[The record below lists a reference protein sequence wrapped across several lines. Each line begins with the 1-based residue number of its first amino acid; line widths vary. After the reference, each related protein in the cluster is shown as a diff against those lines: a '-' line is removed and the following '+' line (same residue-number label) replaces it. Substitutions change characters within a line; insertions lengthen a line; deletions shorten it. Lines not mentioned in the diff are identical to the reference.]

1 MRRTVDIY
9 RRRILQGAGGIV
21 LGLPALEAFMSKKAR
36 AQAAAKKIYTCF
48 IQQQNGVIQGT
59 SGEPQLFWPAALGPL
74 TTASMGAE
82 TDKAVSEL
90 KDHAARLLMVRGVN
104 FPFGNTVGCGHSSGC
119 NQSLSAAKMKG
130 MSNRS
135 TPVSETADMR
145 IARMVQAGKDPLTLY
160 AGKKSGYLDDAFSYG
175 TGGAV
180 RAGENNPINAYNRVF
195 MGVTPMTPTGGPA
208 TPPAGQAELMK
219 LAARRK
225 SINDGLRGQIQSL
238 MGRSELSKLDRDRLN
253 VHFQSIR
260 DIEVGMQT
268 VMPPVGPAPSPGDL
282 LAQMMAVNGTHTTDD
297 KMEQVVKLQLELIAF
312 TFASDRNR
320 VATLQI
326 GQGNDHTRYMVDGV
340 LAPPYHFVSHRVMS
354 DGSSGT
360 AIGNAVQLH
369 HGIDR
374 IHARYFKH
382 FLDKL
387 SLHRLPDGRPLL
399 DDTVAV
405 WLNSN
410 ANGPPHSHNNVP
422 HIVGGSGGGYLRQG
436 TYINAGGITNNIFL
450 NTIITAAAG
459 GKSLAA
465 PVTDF
470 GDPTLKQELLTGM
483 VA

>member
-1 MRRTVDIY
+1 MRRTVDMY

-21 LGLPALEAFMSKKAR
+21 LGLPALEAFMSKKAH

-59 SGEPQLFWPAALGPL
+59 SGEPQLFWPAALGPI
-74 TTASMGAE
+74 TTASLGGADA
-82 TDKAVSEL
+82 DKAVSEL
-90 KDHAARLLMVRGVN
+90 KDHAAKLLMVRGVN
-104 FPFGNTVGCGHSSGC
+104 FPFGNPVGCGHSSGC

-130 MSNRS
+130 TSNRS
-135 TPVSETADMR
+135 TPVSESADVR
-145 IARMVQAGKDPLTLY
+145 IASIVQPGKDPLTLY

-175 TGGAV
+175 AGGSV
-180 RAGENNPINAYNRVF
+180 RAGENNPLNAYNRIF
-195 MGVTPMTPTGGPA
+195 MGMAPTTPGGGT

-225 SINDGLRGQIQSL
+225 SINDGLRGQIQTL
-238 MGRSELSKLDRDRLN
+238 MGRSELSKLDKDRLN

-268 VMPPVGPAPSPGDL
+268 VMPGPAPSAGDL

-340 LAPPYHFVSHRVMS
+340 LAPPYHFVSHRVQS

-360 AIGNAVQLH
+360 AIVNAVQLH

-387 SLHRLPDGRPLL
+387 SQHRLPDGRPLL

-422 HIVGGSGGGYLRQG
+422 HIVGGSGGGFLRQG
-436 TYINAGGITNNIFL
+436 LYVNGGGVTNNLFL

-459 GKSLAA
+459 GKSLAT
-465 PVTDF
+465 PVTNF
-470 GDPTLKQELLTGM
+470 GDATLKQELITGM
-483 VA
+483 IA